1 MNQEKIIVIDFGG
14 QYNQLVAVVSVNAMY
29 TVRSTPTGLR
39 SNRSRQ

>member
-14 QYNQLVAVVSVNAMY
+14 STISWLPVVSVNAMY